1 MSKGQK
7 NCTLSSGQHH
17 YHFLNMCPMK
27 KHVAQI
33 YLHRVYLTGFL
44 TCLVSLMT
52 FLPDTH
58 TLILSGAPHLRK
70 ADLRLVLS
78 SPHLTASQIN
88 LFSAAHLGISV
99 FGLPHVG
106 QTNLVRHT
114 STPTIRFLYKIN
126 KIIRSDQIRSVA
138 Q

>member
-1 MSKGQK
+1 MSDDELLMSKGQK

-99 FGLPHVG
+99 FGLLHFWQVYPVSNKSENSEF
-106 QTNLVRHT
+106 NLIKNFKGV
-114 STPTIRFLYKIN
+114 SF
-126 KIIRSDQIRSVA
+126 
-138 Q
+138 